1 MAEKTQIPRIL
12 RSIETLSPFLIGLGI
27 LLLIVNGGSGLGGF
41 YRAWTFGWVFW
52 MSITFGCFGMML
64 ICYMVRARW
73 CRPLISLFEAGS
85 STMLPMGVAAI
96 PFVVAAYTHHLYPW
110 AHPSVVARDTILQ
123 YRSVW
128 FNPNWFLLRTFMEF
142 MIFGIMVFGLLRSSK
157 IIEITGS
164 NDDASKRAANA
175 AGCFVVSILLITVAV
190 TDWIMSLDR
199 HWYSTIYG
207 FIFTIT
213 AGLTAM
219 GLCVAIALQM
229 RLDGEAPYVTLV
241 DRLMTRDWGNL
252 LLVLTMVW
260 AYFNLCQ
267 YIIQWSGNLPEEVS
281 YYVARNAGLLAFVTV
296 FFVIIRFFIPFL
308 LLISSRLKRVP
319 TMLRNT
325 ALLIFFAQVLDQ
337 AWNVIPMFHSWSGPG
352 SGLRAQLQ
360 SFPGYFGSLFLIGG
374 IWTFLFVLR
383 IKQNALVP
391 NEDPQILEAL
401 NHAHS

>member
-1 MAEKTQIPRIL
+1 MAEKTQMPRIL
-12 RSIETLSPFLIGLGI
+12 RRIEILSPILIILGI
-27 LLLIVNGGSGLGGF
+27 ILLIANGGSGIGGF

-64 ICYMVRARW
+64 LCYMVRARW
-73 CRPLISLFEAGS
+73 CRPLISQFEAGS
-85 STMLPMGVAAI
+85 STMLFMGITAI
-96 PFVVAAYTHHLYPW
+96 PFAIAAYTHHLYPW
-110 AHPSVVARDTILQ
+110 AHPSVVAKDQILQ
-123 YRSVW
+123 YRSIW
-128 FNPNWFLLRTFMEF
+128 FNPNWFLIRTFMEF
-142 MIFGIMVFGLLRSSK
+142 TIFSTMVFLLIRSSK
-157 IIEITGS
+157 IIEITRS
-164 NDDASKRAANA
+164 TQEASQRSFNA
-175 AGCFVVSILLITVAV
+175 AICFVFSILLITVAV
-190 TDWIMSLDR
+190 TDLIMSLDR

-213 AGLTAM
+213 AGLSSM

-229 RLDGEAPYVTLV
+229 RLDGDAPYDTLV
-241 DRLMTRDWGNL
+241 DKLMTRDWGNL
-252 LLVLTMVW
+252 LLVFTMVW

-319 TMLRNT
+319 RMLRNT
-325 ALLIFFAQVLDQ
+325 ALLIFFAQILDQ
-337 AWNVIPMFHSWSGPG
+337 AWNIIPMFHSWSGPG

-374 IWTFLFVLR
+374 IWTFLFIR
-383 IKQNALVP
+383 SMKQNALVP